1 MRIKV
6 TEIEA
11 DAKELRES
19 QTLSQNLIKIMTRA
33 LQSPAIED
41 DESADDGESAA
52 DGDEDDDEEGER

>member
-19 QTLSQNLIKIMTRA
+19 QTLSQNFISILTRA

-41 DESADDGESAA
+41 EESAA
-52 DGDEDDDEEGER
+52 DESSADDDEEGER

>member
-19 QTLSQNLIKIMTRA
+19 QTLSQNLIKILTRA
-33 LQSPAIED
+33 LQTPFVED
-41 DESADDGESAA
+41 DEPAEDGEFAA
-52 DGDEDDDEEGER
+52 DDDEEVER

>member
-19 QTLSQNLIKIMTRA
+19 QTLSQNFISILTRA

-41 DESADDGESAA
+41 EESAADESAA
-52 DGDEDDDEEGER
+52 DGDEEGE